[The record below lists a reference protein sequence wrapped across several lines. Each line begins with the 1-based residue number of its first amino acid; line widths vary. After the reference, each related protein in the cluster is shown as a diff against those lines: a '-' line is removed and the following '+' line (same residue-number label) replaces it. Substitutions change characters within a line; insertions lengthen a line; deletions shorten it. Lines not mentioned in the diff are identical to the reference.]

1 MTNPLKTIR
10 WIAGCGIL
18 FACGMLGACVNITKY
33 SANDAAVSTQPMT
46 AAEARDVVQ
55 RWMVPEGRDRVMVV
69 RRAGESTRS
78 AAVSSARLTSRNLI
92 LKTRDNDIVVFPLA
106 HIFAQKSYLFCSQG
120 PQGDGVPGCT
130 IRLGDAPEN
139 SAALY
144 RKGNDPQDVELGKQ
158 LVDALAELQR
168 TVDAP
173 PSPEEQ
179 ARFADVAQAYRAAH
193 PKPLRPEALVRFQV
207 QAEGAVR
214 DKDFA
219 EAEDYFAQG
228 LQIAPWWPDGHYN
241 RAVVLAETGDYAPAT
256 VEMQR
261 YLLLAPEASNARE
274 AQNMIYDWQRKAQ

>member
-1 MTNPLKTIR
+1 MTIPLKTIR

-18 FACGMLGACVNITKY
+18 IACGMLCACAHETVY
-33 SANDAAVSTQPMT
+33 VANDAGVSTQPTT
-46 AAEARDVVQ
+46 AAQARDVVQ
-55 RWMVPEGRDRVMVV
+55 RWMVPEGGDRVMIRGGSGGPT
-69 RRAGESTRS
+69 RR

-92 LKTRDNDIVVFPLA
+92 LKTRDNGILVFPLG
-106 HIFAQKSYLFCSQG
+106 HIFAPKSRLFCTG
-120 PQGDGVPGCT
+120 NGVPGCT
-130 IRLGDAPEN
+130 IRLGDAREN
-139 SAALY
+139 SATLY
-144 RKGNDPQDVELGKQ
+144 RKGNEPKDVELGKQ
-158 LVDALAELQR
+158 LLDVLAALQR

-173 PSPEEQ
+173 PPSEEES
-179 ARFADVAQAYRAAH
+179 RFAEVAKAYRAAN
-193 PKPLRPEALVRFQV
+193 PKPPRPEALVRFQV

-219 EAEDYFAQG
+219 GAEDLFAQG

-261 YLLLAPEASNARE
+261 YLLLVPEASNARE